1 MDTSLSFLSDW
12 WVYAL
17 AGLIFLYVIAQS
29 VVFLIKARKRALS
42 HGLTTSDLNRTMA
55 SSALFS
61 IAPSIAIL
69 LGLLTLAKIFGPVI
83 SGLRLGILGAV
94 TYELP
99 AALNV
104 IKGVYGLDVGAVLE
118 PHMVITALWVMTFG
132 IIPSLVIIPLFF
144 KKINLKMDTFKS
156 KDKGWGQ
163 IMMDALFIGMISAF
177 VGVVLAPKI
186 PEVGDPYI
194 SMLAVMTLLSSAAI
208 IMIMGLLIKKY
219 KLDWLKNYALPISM
233 IAAMGLAVLYAG
245 LGVR

>member
-1 MDTSLSFLSDW
+1 MDTSLSFLSEW
-12 WVYAL
+12 WVYVL

-29 VVFLIKARKRALS
+29 VVFLLKARKRALS
-42 HGLTTSDLNRTMA
+42 QGLSTSDLNRTMA

-118 PHMVITALWVMTFG
+118 PRMVITALWVMTFG

-144 KKINLKMDTFKS
+144 KKINLKMDAFKA

-177 VGVVLAPKI
+177 VGVVLAPKV
-186 PEVGDPYI
+186 PEEGEPYI
-194 SMLAVMTLLSSAAI
+194 SVLAILTLLSSAVL
-208 IMIMGLLIKKY
+208 IMVMGLLIKKY

>member
-1 MDTSLSFLSDW
+1 MDTSLSFLSEW
-12 WVYAL
+12 WVYVL

-29 VVFLIKARKRALS
+29 VVFLLKARKRALS
-42 HGLTTSDLNRTMA
+42 QGLSTSDLNRTMA

-104 IKGVYGLDVGAVLE
+104 IKGVYGLDVGAALE
-118 PHMVITALWVMTFG
+118 PRMVITALWVMTFG

-144 KKINLKMDTFKS
+144 KKINLKMDAFKA

-177 VGVVLAPKI
+177 VGVVLAPKV
-186 PEVGDPYI
+186 PEEGEPYI
-194 SMLAVMTLLSSAAI
+194 SVLAILTLLSSAAL
-208 IMIMGLLIKKY
+208 IMVMGLLIKKY

>member
-1 MDTSLSFLSDW
+1 MDASLSFLFDW

-17 AGLIFLYVIAQS
+17 TALIFLYVIAQS
-29 VVFLIKARKRALS
+29 VVFLIKARKRALKA
-42 HGLTTSDLNRTMA
+42 GLTSTDLNRTMA

-104 IKGVYGLDVGAVLE
+104 IKGVYGRDVGAVLE
-118 PHMVITALWVMTFG
+118 PRMVITALWVMTFG

-144 KKINLKMDTFKS
+144 KKINLKMDAFKA

-177 VGVVLAPKI
+177 VGVVLAPKV
-186 PEVGDPYI
+186 PEEGDSYI
-194 SMLAVMTLLSSAAI
+194 SILAILTLLSSAAL
-208 IMIMGLLIKKY
+208 IMVMGLLIKKY
-219 KLDWLKNYALPISM
+219 KLGWLKNYALPISM
-233 IAAMGLAVLYAG
+233 VAAMGLAVLYAG